1 MAEREAHVST
11 KLLRFFYRATTML
24 GPATNRVWHPVE
36 TAKMVIGEA
45 ASGTGRILFVDD
57 DPFYREMAEDAL
69 VGAGYEV
76 SLLDSG
82 GAAIAA
88 LDKTPF
94 DLVVLDLG
102 MPAISGFD
110 VLDKV
115 RSSLRNPNVPVLV
128 ITGHDDAE
136 SVSRAFDGGAISF
149 LVKPLNWM
157 LFVHHVQ
164 FVLKAARAEG
174 DLRRANRTAEF
185 MSDLKSRLV
194 GTLVTE
200 FQTPLRNAAGF
211 ATLLHQEP
219 DGPIQSDLYRAW
231 IGELFRAVERLN
243 ATHLKML
250 NFGRSLSESITLK
263 EEIVAIGPLVG
274 TIVQGCSDAARRRHL
289 QLIDRIDVSPD
300 LEVTADRVLIAQALR
315 NVVENAIRLSRRGT
329 AITVRVDV
337 DTAGQ
342 LLIEI
347 TDTTPSMSASEI
359 DDVLGLK
366 PYAASKPETVEASTG
381 MKLSRVLVDAHQGKM
396 TLRSLGDGM
405 LTELRLPRQRVIW
418 PIAASSDADRL
429 RQVAAALQA
438 ATAAQ
443 QPANRWRVAV

>member
-1 MAEREAHVST
+1 
-11 KLLRFFYRATTML
+11 
-24 GPATNRVWHPVE
+24 
-36 TAKMVIGEA
+36 MVIGEPTL
-45 ASGTGRILFVDD
+45 STGRVLFVDD
-57 DPFYREMAEDAL
+57 DPFYREMAKDAL
-69 VGAGYEV
+69 AGAGYEV
-76 SLLDSG
+76 TLLDNGS
-82 GAAIAA
+82 AAIAA
-88 LDKTPF
+88 LDQTPF

-102 MPAISGFD
+102 MPGISGFD

-115 RSSLRNPNVPVLV
+115 RASRRNPNVPVLV

-219 DGPIQSDLYRAW
+219 DGPIQSELYRAW

-263 EEIVAIGPLVG
+263 EEIIAIGPFVA
-274 TIVQGCSDAARRRHL
+274 TILQGCSDGARRRHL
-289 QLIDRIDVSPD
+289 QMVERIDVSPD
-300 LEVTADRVLIAQALR
+300 LEVTADRVLLAQALR
-315 NVVENAIRLSRRGT
+315 NVVENAVRLSRRSTTVG
-329 AITVRVDV
+329 VRVDV

-347 TDTTPSMSASEI
+347 TDTTPSMSTSEI
-359 DDVLGLK
+359 DDILGLK

-381 MKLSRVLVDAHQGKM
+381 MKLSRVLIDAHQGKM
-396 TLRSLGDGM
+396 SLRSLGDGM
-405 LTELRLPRQRVIW
+405 LTELRLPRQRVIA
-418 PIAASSDADRL
+418 PVRTSSPGTGSKLAPTSDVDRL
-429 RQVAAALQA
+429 RKVAAALQA
-438 ATAAQ
+438 AATGE
-443 QPANRWRVAV
+443 PAPIDQLAPNRWRAAG

>member
-1 MAEREAHVST
+1 
-11 KLLRFFYRATTML
+11 
-24 GPATNRVWHPVE
+24 
-36 TAKMVIGEA
+36 MVIGEPP
-45 ASGTGRILFVDD
+45 SGTTRVLFVDD

-69 VGAGYEV
+69 VGAGYDV

-82 GAAIAA
+82 AAAIAA
-88 LDKTPF
+88 LDKSQF

-102 MPAISGFD
+102 MPGISGFD
-110 VLDKV
+110 VLDKI
-115 RSSLRNPNVPVLV
+115 RSSRRNANVPVLV

-219 DGPIQSDLYRAW
+219 DGPIHSELYRAW

-250 NFGRSLSESITLK
+250 NFGRSLSESITLN
-263 EEIVAIGPLVG
+263 EEIIAIGPLVA
-274 TIVQGCSDAARRRHL
+274 TIAQGCSDTARRRHL
-289 QLIDRIDVSPD
+289 QLIEKIEVSPD
-300 LEVTADRVLIAQALR
+300 LEVTADRVLLAQALR
-315 NVVENAIRLSRRGT
+315 NVIENALRLSRRGT
-329 AITVRVDV
+329 TVTVRVSV
-337 DTAGQ
+337 DSAGQ
-342 LLIEI
+342 LVFET
-347 TDTTPSMSASEI
+347 TDTTPILSSSEI
-359 DDVLGLK
+359 DDILGLK
-366 PYAASKPETVEASTG
+366 PYAASKPEMVEASTG

-396 TLRSLGDGM
+396 SLRSIGDGM
-405 LTELRLPRQRVIW
+405 HTELRLPRQRVI
-418 PIAASSDADRL
+418 PLVPMTTDIDRL
-429 RQVAAALQA
+429 KQVAAALQA
-438 ATAAQ
+438 A
-443 QPANRWRVAV
+443 ANREPQPQGDRWRATA